1 MGLLLQK
8 GDGGPILPLRGKVTE
23 AKVAMVV
30 PEAAGAFPP
39 MQKNIRPVT
48 VAQMAQMGR
57 RGPTPAQD
65 TQREKGRAAQHA
77 PLEIWPFMLVAGAA
91 AEVGIP
97 LPPILI
103 PQLLVQGEPV
113 EAAAGTTQKAARFL
127 VLRILAEAAVVCVA
141 IRQPEIPVPRQG
153 QAPLVGPV
161 LLLFAGVIQIKGRK

>member
-1 MGLLLQK
+1 
-8 GDGGPILPLRGKVTE
+8 
-23 AKVAMVV
+23 MVV
-30 PEAAGAFPP
+30 PAAEAEFPR

-48 VAQMAQMGR
+48 AVLMVQTGR
-57 RGPTPAQD
+57 REPIPVLD
-65 TQREKGRAAQHA
+65 TQREPGRAAQRG
-77 PLEIWPFMLVAGAA
+77 PLGIWLSMPEAGAA

-161 LLLFAGVIQIKGRK
+161 LLLFAGVMQIKGRK

>member
-1 MGLLLQK
+1 M
-8 GDGGPILPLRGKVTE
+8 
-23 AKVAMVV
+23 V
-30 PEAAGAFPP
+30 PEAEAEFPR

-57 RGPTPAQD
+57 REPTPVLD
-65 TQREKGRAAQHA
+65 TRQEPGRAAQHA
-77 PLEIWPFMLVAGAA
+77 PLEIWHFMLVAGAA

-113 EAAAGTTQKAARFL
+113 AAAGATQKAARFL